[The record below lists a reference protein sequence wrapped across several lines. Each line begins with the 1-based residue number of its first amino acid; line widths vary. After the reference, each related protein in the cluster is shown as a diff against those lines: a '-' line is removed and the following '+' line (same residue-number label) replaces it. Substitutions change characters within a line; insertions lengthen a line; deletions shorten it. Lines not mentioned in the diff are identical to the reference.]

1 MEMHT
6 SSTPAPT
13 GPRASQLGTTA
24 SLLRPGG
31 AVTVSAASDGGR
43 APVVLAA
50 GADPARDRH
59 LDRQLH
65 GVLAELRAR
74 RRRRRAREAERAR
87 RERERTA
94 EHALLLS
101 GPLHVR

>member
-50 GADPARDRH
+50 GADPA
-59 LDRQLH
+59 
-65 GVLAELRAR
+65 LADASGRIAAEVARAQGNDMVTKR
-74 RRRRRAREAERAR
+74 LASPAAREAAPKR
-87 RERERTA
+87 
-94 EHALLLS
+94 
-101 GPLHVR
+101 P